1 MRMGPYR
8 WEMTEYEAQ
17 IVAQMFLNFLNY
29 RIGRPAVNAFE
40 VSILKQRHWCI
51 WHAPH
56 VIALADGILK
66 SNRFCSHQNNPFLE
80 LVDQAV
86 RTEVRAGSIRN
97 LITARIVSAM
107 KSTSTR
113 SCVNWN
119 GGSDCVG
126 ASAFSA
132 GTFWNSWT
140 INTKTLR

>member
-8 WEMTEYEAQ
+8 WEMTEDEAQ
-17 IVAQMFLNFLNY
+17 IVAQLSLNFFNY
-29 RIGRPAVNAFE
+29 GIGRPAVNAFE
-40 VSILKQRHWCI
+40 VSILKQCHWSI
-51 WHAPH
+51 WHAPYL
-56 VIALADGILK
+56 IALVNEILK

-80 LVDQAV
+80 LADQAV
-86 RTEVRAGSIRN
+86 RTDVRAGSIRN
-97 LITARIVSAM
+97 LITARMVSTM
-107 KSTSTR
+107 NSTSTT

-140 INTKTLR
+140 TNTKTLR